1 MTQRHKEN
9 YPIEINTQVTE
20 MVEIADKGFKTEI
33 ITIFKILKK
42 KHEHNEN
49 RNENIEKKNQ
59 IGL

>member
-33 ITIFKILKK
+33 ITIFKIKKKNMNTMRIEMKILKK
-42 KHEHNEN
+42 RIK
-49 RNENIEKKNQ
+49 
-59 IGL
+59 

>member
-33 ITIFKILKK
+33 ITIF
-42 KHEHNEN
+42 
-49 RNENIEKKNQ
+49 NI
-59 IGL
+59 